1 MYFSRFDICEAYYV
15 FACLYH
21 SGQGSEQYKILAR
34 LNRIG
39 FKPSFSL
46 SKLGKYRLG
55 LSENGY
61 EIYKGL
67 LRKNR
72 GIVEWKATRAL

>member
-1 MYFSRFDICEAYYV
+1 MYFNRFDVCEAYYV

-21 SGQGSEQYKILAR
+21 SGQNSEQYRILNR

-39 FKPSFSL
+39 FRAKFTLNEAAKP
-46 SKLGKYRLG
+46 RLG

-67 LRKNR
+67 VRKNR
-72 GIVEWKATRAL
+72 GLVEWRATGAL